1 MDNKKTE
8 RKTLI
13 DLGYS
18 KYWSIIYT
26 DGSYEHIPV
35 IETKPKRSNSVRNR
49 NRKDLTDPSKRITL
63 LISLKQT
70 RSL

>member
-1 MDNKKTE
+1 MKTRKIE

-35 IETKPKRSNSVRNR
+35 IENKIKR
-49 NRKDLTDPSKRITL
+49 T
-63 LISLKQT
+63 
-70 RSL
+70 

>member
-1 MDNKKTE
+1 MNNKKIE

-18 KYWSIIYT
+18 KYWSIHYT

-35 IETKPKRSNSVRNR
+35 IENK
-49 NRKDLTDPSKRITL
+49 SKRT
-63 LISLKQT
+63 
-70 RSL
+70 